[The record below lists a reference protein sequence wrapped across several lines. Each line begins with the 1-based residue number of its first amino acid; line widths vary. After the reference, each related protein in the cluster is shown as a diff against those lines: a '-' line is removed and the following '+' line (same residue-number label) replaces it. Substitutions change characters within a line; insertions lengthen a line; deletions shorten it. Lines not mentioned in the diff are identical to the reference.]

1 MVPKAY
7 EYSLKP
13 SQDRMFLNEKDQP
26 TNRLCLMHYPPTVAT
41 FRSWRGSVACI
52 AQNLLAGKKNS
63 EREGFEPSI
72 PLLVYTPSKGAPSTT
87 RTPLHGRSIA
97 LHEKIRGIGE
107 RGIRTLGTGKPV
119 HWISSPAPSTTRTS
133 LQAMNLYMRLRRFEL
148 PTLSSANWYSIQLSY
163 SLIYQKTNRR
173 GRDSNPGTRYQVN
186 SLAGSPIRPLSH
198 LSRNYLQLMRDR
210 REWDSNP
217 RRLAPQ
223 QFSRLPPSTTR
234 TPLQENRFDNRNR
247 YLTGPSPVV

>member
-1 MVPKAY
+1 MRKVRYRCLWDEAETQETRDRNKGMKSQDRKYQHKQGETTWPRPHAGPHMVPKAY

-13 SQDRMFLNEKDQP
+13 SQNRMFLNEKDQP

-133 LQAMNLYMRLRRFEL
+133 LQAINLYMRLRRFEL

-163 SLIYQKTNRR
+163 SLI
-173 GRDSNPGTRYQVN
+173 
-186 SLAGSPIRPLSH
+186 
-198 LSRNYLQLMRDR
+198 M
-210 REWDSNP
+210 
-217 RRLAPQ
+217 
-223 QFSRLPPSTTR
+223 
-234 TPLQENRFDNRNR
+234 
-247 YLTGPSPVV
+247 

>member
-1 MVPKAY
+1 M
-7 EYSLKP
+7 
-13 SQDRMFLNEKDQP
+13 QDRIWFP
-26 TNRLCLMHYPPTVAT
+26 RLTSTP
-41 FRSWRGSVACI
+41 S
-52 AQNLLAGKKNS
+52 NLLKTGCSSMKKPANKSPVSHALSTYRCYLPVLAGFSGVHSTESVGWKKNS

-133 LQAMNLYMRLRRFEL
+133 LQAINLYMRLRRFEL

-163 SLIYQKTNRR
+163 SLI
-173 GRDSNPGTRYQVN
+173 
-186 SLAGSPIRPLSH
+186 
-198 LSRNYLQLMRDR
+198 M
-210 REWDSNP
+210 
-217 RRLAPQ
+217 
-223 QFSRLPPSTTR
+223 
-234 TPLQENRFDNRNR
+234 
-247 YLTGPSPVV
+247 

>member
-1 MVPKAY
+1 MGI
-7 EYSLKP
+7 
-13 SQDRMFLNEKDQP
+13 
-26 TNRLCLMHYPPTVAT
+26 PPTVAT
-41 FRSWRGSVACI
+41 FRSWRGSVAHI
-52 AQNLLAGKKNS
+52 ARNLLAGNTEKKEA
-63 EREGFEPSI
+63 ERGGFEPPVPSR
-72 PLLVYTPSKGAPSTT
+72 VHTPSKGAPSTT
-87 RTPLHGRSIA
+87 RTPLHGRSNC
-97 LHEKIRGIGE
+97 LLEKRNPSIGE
-107 RGIRTLGTGKPV
+107 RGIRTLGTEKPV

-198 LSRNYLQLMRDR
+198 LSIALAPVNDR
-210 REWDSNP
+210 RERDSNP

-234 TPLQENRFDNRNR
+234 TSLQRIHR
-247 YLTGPSPVV
+247 YLAGLHQH